1 MKFDEG
7 EVLFIMINIKK
18 GLFEISM
25 GLIALGTIGL
35 ASILY
40 YDSKIETI
48 QEHKDVTLLKHNMVI
63 DYMHSALSDITEVTI
78 THDHIDILKKL
89 NASKPLIEKREA
101 KALEFY
107 ANAAS
112 RAITAAKATHTI
124 SEIQQAD
131 AMKLLLSN
139 PNSNYFDSIYMTYS
153 KIAGEGTISQG
164 DSLISSTD
172 QINKLREKKTSFW
185 FGSIVLNAFGGVLAI
200 ISSCLKENKNNTTL
214 SSVTTPVKKENQEG
228 YKNESRANL

>member
-1 MKFDEG
+1 MKNRKN
-7 EVLFIMINIKK
+7 VLSAISVGFII
-18 GLFEISM
+18 
-25 GLIALGTIGL
+25 LGTIGF
-35 ASILY
+35 AFIPY
-40 YDSKIETI
+40 YDGKIDQISSSREETLFNQSTANLNLHYASSNKTKAI
-48 QEHKDVTLLKHNMVI
+48 VTR
-63 DYMHSALSDITEVTI
+63 
-78 THDHIDILKKL
+78 DHIDILKKL